1 MIFGLSPVDILVIL
15 IYMSL
20 IVYLGLRAKAKINS
34 SGDYFMGGRKG
45 SRIMM
50 IANGFGGATHTDQ
63 AIGVAGATYEI
74 GFGGIWYQWMYLFV
88 TPFFWLLGPVYR
100 RVRYVTTGDFFEE
113 RFGSKHGVAYSIMG
127 LLYYVMDIG
136 LILKGT
142 GTAIEAIT
150 QHSIPSAAIIIAI
163 TMFFLAY
170 SVIGGLVSA
179 LMVNLIQGFFILVF
193 SFLLIPFA
201 LEAGGGLS
209 AMRANLPDHMFSFVA
224 PKEATLF
231 FIIMV
236 VINGLIGI
244 VVQPHHM
251 ALGGA
256 GKSEKNCRTGW
267 TYGTF
272 TKRIATLGWAFVGI
286 LAAALYPGIPS
297 QSRESAF
304 GIMVKN
310 LLPEGILGLMVAA
323 MIAAILAVLHN
334 YMVGGSAIITRNF
347 YKKYFAKN
355 LDTKNELK
363 IARASSVLLVIG
375 GVVIALIIPSVI
387 DGLKIVWQFTAFFG
401 IGFWMAIMWKKANR
415 YGLWASLLATTL
427 TTLLTGPFFSFGL
440 RWPIEYQIALY
451 LPVGFLTMIIVSLLT
466 KNEPEENLN
475 RFYAL
480 LHTPVGEEF
489 KLKEKGIQMVFE
501 GASDKDPNHNNGE
514 SLEENGH
521 SLLLVDLLSLNKKFS
536 YKRYREDIVGFAWAS
551 LFVIGIFGL
560 GLLTISMG

>member
-1 MIFGLSPVDILVIL
+1 
-15 IYMSL
+15 
-20 IVYLGLRAKAKINS
+20 
-34 SGDYFMGGRKG
+34 
-45 SRIMM
+45 
-50 IANGFGGATHTDQ
+50 
-63 AIGVAGATYEI
+63 
-74 GFGGIWYQWMYLFV
+74 
-88 TPFFWLLGPVYR
+88 
-100 RVRYVTTGDFFEE
+100 
-113 RFGSKHGVAYSIMG
+113 
-127 LLYYVMDIG
+127 
-136 LILKGT
+136 
-142 GTAIEAIT
+142 
-150 QHSIPSAAIIIAI
+150 
-163 TMFFLAY
+163 
-170 SVIGGLVSA
+170 
-179 LMVNLIQGFFILVF
+179 
-193 SFLLIPFA
+193 
-201 LEAGGGLS
+201 
-209 AMRANLPDHMFSFVA
+209 
-224 PKEATLF
+224 
-231 FIIMV
+231 MV

-334 YMVGGSAIITRNF
+334 YMVGGSAIITRNI
-347 YKKYFAKN
+347 YKRYFDKN
-355 LDTKNELK
+355 LNTKNELK
-363 IARASSVLLVIG
+363 IARTSSVLLVIG

-401 IGFWMAIMWKKANR
+401 IGFWMAIMWRKANR
-415 YGLWASLLATTL
+415 YGLWASLAATS
-427 TTLLTGPFFSFGL
+427 LLTLFTGPYFSFGL

-451 LPVGFLTMIIVSLLT
+451 LPVGFFTMIIVSLLT
-466 KNEPEENLN
+466 KSEPEENLN

-489 KLKEKGIQMVFE
+489 RLKEKGIRMVFE
-501 GASDKDPNHNNGE
+501 GASDKDSSHNNGE
-514 SLEENGH
+514 SLEENGQ
-521 SLLLVDLLSLNKKFS
+521 SLLLVDMLSLNKKFS